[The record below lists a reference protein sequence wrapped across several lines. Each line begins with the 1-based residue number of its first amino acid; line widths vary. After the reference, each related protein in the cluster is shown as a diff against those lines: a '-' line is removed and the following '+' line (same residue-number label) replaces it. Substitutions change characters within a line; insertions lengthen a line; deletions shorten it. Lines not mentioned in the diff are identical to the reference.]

1 MMNNIQEQLS
11 HLDQLKAQYGAL
23 PVLDEST
30 EQHFNRH
37 IMTDMTYH
45 SNAIEGSTLTLDETK
60 LILNNQI
67 TVSGK
72 SLVEHQEATN
82 HAEAMRYIQ
91 TLSRK
96 APYILSEA
104 EILSIHERLLA
115 GINYSWAG
123 IYRQQP
129 VYIKKQS
136 GHIHEFCDWTE
147 IPRQIIALLQWLRES
162 TLHPVLLAAELHY
175 RFVSIH
181 PFIDGNG
188 RTARLL
194 MNVVLLQNGFPL
206 TTIRVQHR
214 QDYLEAID
222 VAKQSGDMNP
232 FYQLHLDALLES
244 LELNIKTHQENIIWK

>member
-1 MMNNIQEQLS
+1 MINLQEQLD
-11 HLDQLKAQYGAL
+11 HLDQLKATVAAL
-23 PVLDEST
+23 PTLDTTT
-30 EQHFNRH
+30 EQHFHRH
-37 IMTDMTYH
+37 VMVDMTYH

-91 TLSRK
+91 TLSLK
-96 APYILSEA
+96 APYIISEA
-104 EILSIHERLLA
+104 EILSIHTRLLA
-115 GINYSWAG
+115 GINYAWAG
-123 IYRQQP
+123 KYRQQP
-129 VYIKKQS
+129 VYIKKQD
-136 GHIHEFCDWTE
+136 GRIHEFCDWQNV
-147 IPRQIIALLQWLRES
+147 PSQMMQLLQWLRES
-162 TLHPVLLAAELHY
+162 TLHPVLLSAELHY

-194 MNVVLLQNGFPL
+194 MNIVLLQNGFPL
-206 TTIRVQHR
+206 TTIRIQHR
-214 QDYLEAID
+214 QAYLEAID
-222 VAKQSGDMNP
+222 KARQSGDMSP

-244 LELNIKTHQENIIWK
+244 LELTIKTVRENIIWK